1 MLSLALIV
9 VGGIYLSSHIPSTWR
24 WRPRSSGSA
33 ARAVVLTRS
42 SVVVAVHVPTL
53 IGFTVARFWDAD
65 ARPAA
70 QD

>member
-1 MLSLALIV
+1 VALASRHL
-9 VGGIYLSSHIPSTWR
+9 
-24 WRPRSSGSA
+24 GSA

-42 SVVVAVHVPTL
+42 PVVFAVRVPTL